1 MHYGYV
7 EPHLLGGEIGVN
19 EPVPE
24 LGAFGWR
31 SQTSRRRPAV
41 PTGIE
46 SRALHF
52 VR

>member
-7 EPHLLGGEIGVN
+7 EPHLLGVEGGGKIGVN

-31 SQTSRRRPAV
+31 SQNKPM
-41 PTGIE
+41 
-46 SRALHF
+46 
-52 VR
+52 